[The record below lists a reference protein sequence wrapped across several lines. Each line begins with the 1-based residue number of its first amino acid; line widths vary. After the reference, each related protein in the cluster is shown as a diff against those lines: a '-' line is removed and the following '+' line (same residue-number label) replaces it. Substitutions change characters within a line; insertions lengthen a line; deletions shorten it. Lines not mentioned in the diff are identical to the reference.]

1 MNTESQHRRFAVRP
15 FLNTSA
21 LLLSAILLAPQL
33 SPANERSFTY
43 TYESSVLNAGQREI
57 EIWNTF
63 HWQRQDYYRRFRHRV
78 EYEVGLGGNLQTAFY
93 LNLTN
98 TAKQEG
104 SGSTAFLE
112 KEIEV
117 GFSNEWK
124 YKLSDPVANVLGF
137 ALYGEVGVTANEV
150 ELEGKIILDKKIG
163 STLQALNLVFE
174 PEWETEI
181 ENGKTATG
189 YAFSFECDYGFSYRL
204 SDRWNLGVELRN
216 HNEYTKD
223 GRLQHST
230 LFGGP
235 VVSYATEGF
244 WITLTALPQLYA
256 FRALPGNKNSH
267 RELRVHEQL
276 ETRMIFSYEF

>member
-1 MNTESQHRRFAVRP
+1 MRSVFN
-15 FLNTSA
+15 NSA
-21 LLLSAILLAPQL
+21 LLLSFLLIMSQL
-33 SPANERSFTY
+33 ASANERVFTY

-63 HWQRQDYYRRFRHRV
+63 HWQREDYYRRFRHRV
-78 EYEVGLGGNLQTAFY
+78 EYEVGLGGNIQTAFY

-98 TAKQEG
+98 TAKHEG

-112 KEIEV
+112 REVEV

-124 YKLSDPVANVLGF
+124 FKLSDPVANALGF
-137 ALYGEVGVTANEV
+137 ALYGEIGVTANEV

-163 STLQALNLVFE
+163 STLHALNVVVE

-181 ENGKTATG
+181 ENGRTATG
-189 YAFSFECDYGFSYRL
+189 YAFNLEFDYGFSCRF
-204 SDRWNLGVELRN
+204 SDRWSVGAELRN
-216 HNEYTKD
+216 QNEYTRG

-235 VVSYATEGF
+235 VVSYASEGF

-256 FRALPGNKNSH
+256 FRVEPGNKNSH
-267 RELRVHEQL
+267 RELRTHEQL